1 MKVLLDTSGYIKHI
15 SGIPEFVEKVAAAGE
30 ILMSPIV
37 LGELMFGFRHGLR
50 IQANA
55 NALGR
60 FLRKDGVRLV
70 PVNEVTADR
79 YSRIALQLR
88 RHGTPIPSNDMWIA
102 AQAMEHGAELLT
114 ADRHFEQISGLVCS
128 VFR

>member
-1 MKVLLDTSGYIKHI
+1 MRVLLDTSGYIKHI

-37 LGELMFGFRHGLR
+37 LGELMFGFRHGSR

-60 FLRKDGVRLV
+60 FLGKDVVRLV

-88 RHGTPIPSNDMWIA
+88 RQGTPIPSNDMWIA